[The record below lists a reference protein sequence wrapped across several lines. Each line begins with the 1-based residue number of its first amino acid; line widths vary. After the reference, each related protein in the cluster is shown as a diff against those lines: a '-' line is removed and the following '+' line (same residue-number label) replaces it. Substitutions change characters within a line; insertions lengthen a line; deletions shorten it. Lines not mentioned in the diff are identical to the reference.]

1 MKTFVN
7 KTTAERF
14 PEHGCAHAFHL
25 RERRSGKNGQPATRT
40 TLEIFERGKGWRQSK
55 LKEWDQE
62 NIPDLPDG
70 FTDEQWRAYTAEYG
84 VLCAR
89 EFLPCC
95 DLMKPTWAFQRL
107 NPPEAQPTTVARAWF
122 ESLFGLDP
130 LALAVPDLMLH
141 LNKYSFDILAFERLL
156 GGRFGYLRDKDGV
169 SIKSFI
175 TDKWGAQTCAYF
187 ENHFLIT

>member
-7 KTTAERF
+7 KPTGERF

-25 RERRSGKNGQPATRT
+25 RERRSCGNGQPVIRT
-40 TLEIFERGKGWRQSK
+40 TLEIFERGKGWRKGK

-62 NIPDLPDG
+62 TIPDLPVG

-107 NPPEAQPTTVARAWF
+107 NPPEAQPTSVARAWF

-130 LALAVPDLMLH
+130 LALAVPLLMLR
-141 LNKYSFDILAFERLL
+141 LNQYSFDILAFERLL
-156 GGRFGYLRDKDGV
+156 CGRFGYPRDKDGG
-169 SIKSFI
+169 SLKSFI
-175 TDKWGAQTCAYF
+175 TAKWGDPVCAYF
-187 ENHFLIT
+187 ENHFLTT